1 MSTLTS
7 GVCQQLQVSNLDGE
21 LSSQLL
27 VKVAGE
33 VSHRWQEFGARLS
46 ANMFPTKRTD
56 VITVKY
62 REPFVRAQAMLEEW
76 REAMGRRA
84 TCDLIVQTLLKMGLR
99 KEACDIFGYD
109 VVELIYPNK

>member
-1 MSTLTS
+1 M
-7 GVCQQLQVSNLDGE
+7 SNLDDE

-27 VKVAGE
+27 VKVASE

-46 ANMFPTKRTD
+46 ADMFPTKRTD
-56 VITVKY
+56 VITDKY
-62 REPFVRAQAMLEEW
+62 RDPFLRSQAMLEEW

-84 TCDLIVQTLLKMGLR
+84 TRDVIVQTLLKMGLR
-99 KEACDIFGYD
+99 KEACDIFGSD

>member
-1 MSTLTS
+1 M
-7 GVCQQLQVSNLDGE
+7 SNLDDE

-33 VSHRWQEFGARLS
+33 VSHRWEEFGSLLS
-46 ANMFPTKRTD
+46 ADMFPTRKTD
-56 VITVKY
+56 VITDTY
-62 REPFVRAQAMLEEW
+62 RNPFLRAKAMLEEW
-76 REAMGRRA
+76 REAMGRRG
-84 TCDLIVQTLLKMGLR
+84 TCDLIAQTLLKMGLR

>member
-1 MSTLTS
+1 M
-7 GVCQQLQVSNLDGE
+7 SNLDDE

-27 VKVAGE
+27 VKVAHKI
-33 VSHRWQEFGARLS
+33 SHSWEEFGSLLS
-46 ANMFPTKRTD
+46 ADMFPTIRTD
-56 VITVKY
+56 VITDTY
-62 REPFVRAQAMLEEW
+62 RNPFLRAKAMLEEW

-84 TCDLIVQTLLKMGLR
+84 TCDSIAQTLLEMGLR

>member
-1 MSTLTS
+1 M
-7 GVCQQLQVSNLDGE
+7 SNLDDE
-21 LSSQLL
+21 LSSRLL

-33 VSHRWQEFGARLS
+33 VSHRWQEFGSLLS
-46 ANMFPTKRTD
+46 ADMFPTKRTD
-56 VITVKY
+56 VITDKY
-62 REPFVRAQAMLEEW
+62 REPFLRSQAMLEEW